1 MSTRAGTRR
10 WGPAL
15 TNQARCCGH
24 LGTISAA
31 QRQFTPANNRYK
43 GAVTSPLFSYTHT
56 AATSIARREKHPQ
69 PVRHKDEALVSLQG
83 LVDSNMSPSPHP
95 LFCQRRYL
103 QGMLSEQ
110 QRMIPPLAGK
120 KRNPCSHRSDRAR
133 AQGRVATLFPCVV
146 GVAHCVTE
154 LAHEDPYTDAA
165 TTISARRG
173 IIQLVLRLVICA
185 TRCHR
190 RTVRATGVRTQDVA
204 RWVHAASN
212 PCIGITQSA
221 SGLPHGAFHN
231 AATSVALHRHSS
243 V

>member
-1 MSTRAGTRR
+1 MPDVG
-10 WGPAL
+10 
-15 TNQARCCGH
+15 
-24 LGTISAA
+24 
-31 QRQFTPANNRYK
+31 
-43 GAVTSPLFSYTHT
+43 
-56 AATSIARREKHPQ
+56 KHPQ

-83 LVDSNMSPSPHP
+83 LVDSNMSLSPHP

-133 AQGRVATLFPCVV
+133 AQGRVATPFPVVV

-165 TTISARRG
+165 TTISARGG
-173 IIQLVLRLVICA
+173 IIQLVLRLVTCA

-190 RTVRATGVRTQDVA
+190 RAARATGVRTRAGCTQQA
-204 RWVHAASN
+204 NLASVSLRV
-212 PCIGITQSA
+212 QVD
-221 SGLPHGAFHN
+221 PHMG
-231 AATSVALHRHSS
+231 HSTMQLRA
-243 V
+243 